1 MKRMTMIP
9 IKTPAEQAAMRTSGQ
24 ILAKIMNALI
34 AMIAPGVTLLAL
46 EQRASELIVAAQ
58 AQSAFKGYRGYNNIL
73 CTSVNA
79 EVVHCPPTTRRLQ
92 DGDIVS
98 LDAGVI
104 YDGLYSDCAVTVPV
118 GTISAA
124 AKRLLAVTRAS
135 LYEQA
140 AQYVRP
146 GCTIGDIGQAIQ
158 TYVEAAGFSVVR
170 SLVGHGIGRALHEEP
185 SIPNYGESGKGIKLR
200 PGMAIAI
207 EPMVNMGS
215 ADVIFQDDGWR
226 VVTSDGQW
234 SAHFEHTF
242 LITETGHELLTRL

>member
-1 MKRMTMIP
+1 MIA
-9 IKTPAEQAAMRTSGQ
+9 IKTPAEQATMRTSGQ
-24 ILAKIMNALI
+24 ILAKVMNALI
-34 AMIAPGVTLLAL
+34 AMVAPGVTLLAL
-46 EQRASELIVAAQ
+46 EQRASELIAAAQ
-58 AQSAFKGYRGYNNIL
+58 AQPAFKGYRGYNNIL
-73 CTSVNA
+73 CTSVNE
-79 EVVHCPPTTRRLQ
+79 EVVHCPPTGRQLL

-98 LDAGVI
+98 IDAGVI

-118 GTISAA
+118 GTISAE
-124 AKRLLAVTRAS
+124 AKRLLAVTHAS
-135 LYEQA
+135 LSEQA
-140 AQYVRP
+140 AQYVRS
-146 GCTIGDIGQAIQ
+146 GCTIGDIGQAIE

-226 VVTSDGQW
+226 VVTSDGQL

-242 LITETGHELLTRL
+242 LITETGHELITRLY